1 MQGHRVEEEIQ
12 LQTIR
17 DIEAVRGGFSTPRPN
32 TFTSSPEKDPVPIA
46 QESEWDLGPAGLDGR
61 RIFPLHVGSI
71 SQPSS
76 PE

>member
-1 MQGHRVEEEIQ
+1 MQGHRVEAEIQ
-12 LQTIR
+12 LQNIR
-17 DIEAVRGGFSTPRPN
+17 NLGAGRDVFSAPRPDIFN
-32 TFTSSPEKDPVPIA
+32 PSPEKDPAPIV
-46 QESEWDLGPAGLDGR
+46 QESEWASGPAGVDVR